1 MLHYSIILT
10 DPLSSFGSE
19 AELHNK
25 FAIAKECGFEGIEL
39 GLNEPL
45 SINLDH
51 IEQRLADL
59 DLVVP
64 AFLTGEAYSKE
75 KCLSSP
81 DSSVRRRAVEQLI
94 RYLDVSGQFNA
105 ILVIGL
111 LQGLRSDE
119 PDEQLA
125 KRRIVESLRE
135 VAAAAEQK
143 GVEFVIEPVNH
154 LQVGFNHTV
163 SEVLALIREINS
175 PAAQPMVDTIHLNI
189 EETSLTVPIHNC
201 GQELRHVHLCESNGS
216 LLGTGHIDFGE
227 VLNALAEICYEAFAS
242 VKVYRGCSY
251 EQAARSSMEFLNS
264 LDR

>member
-1 MLHYSIILT
+1 MFHYSIILT

-19 AELHNK
+19 TELRNR
-25 FAIAKECGFEGIEL
+25 FISAKECGFEGVEL

-45 SINLDH
+45 GINLDH
-51 IEQRLADL
+51 IEQWLTDL
-59 DLVVP
+59 GLVVP
-64 AFLTGEAYSKE
+64 ALLTGEAYSKE
-75 KCLSSP
+75 NCLSSP
-81 DSSVRRRAVEQLI
+81 DGSVRKRAVEQLI

-119 PDEQLA
+119 PNEQLA
-125 KRRIVESLRE
+125 KRRIVDSLRE

-175 PAAQPMVDTIHLNI
+175 PAAKPMVDTIHLNI
-189 EETSLTVPIHNC
+189 EETSLTGPIHDC
-201 GQELRHVHLCESNGS
+201 GSELRHVHLCESNGS
-216 LLGTGHIDFGE
+216 LLGTGHINFGE
-227 VLNALAEICYEAFAS
+227 VLSTLAEIRYEEFVS
-242 VKVYRGCSY
+242 VKVYRGCPF
-251 EQAARSSMEFLNS
+251 EQAARSSMEFLNA